1 MDQLSLFDTLLKD
14 EVMPSK
20 PPISAVKAQFICSE
34 QKNWKDLFEGFD
46 EIRVITFSSG
56 LDFTADLLR
65 LFKYAEVIFGC
76 EDIIGNS
83 MSTILSVETNFVE
96 KITKSKVAKE
106 LSERLDNDT
115 LQLYVSQKMKSH
127 EKIYCLKAD
136 DGRVRVIT
144 GSANMSR
151 TAFEGHQR
159 ENIIYFDEQDAYDY
173 YIKVFSEFKKECS
186 DNISKKVFKATME
199 DADYLRENP
208 DEIPV
213 CEKIKKERIIYL
225 EPSDQQDEERI
236 EFVTSTKNLENEL
249 KPMLPK
255 PKKEGKTL
263 IYTSEQLP
271 TVKAKIKEVH
281 ENKKVKEKHLP
292 KLHIDYELEKL
303 DFNSNYYD
311 FCPSKENVQNDIRC
325 LDTFLSGL
333 SYFHGDYKTA
343 QNDFFRYLN
352 WYFPSIF
359 MPYLRYVAAKND
371 YEITTFPVVGIMYGD
386 SNGGKSTFVQLLTKL
401 MTGKKLPFNSNS
413 DFTYTEVEKLRRGI
427 EGIPLNFDDLDK
439 TQFKTHSDKIIKE
452 DEWGVADGFLNYPA
466 ISITTNK
473 LPSLEAAISKRVI
486 GIRIGVKI
494 GKEEGLKCS
503 KAIKES
509 LKKASTA
516 LFSVYVARML
526 PKVKEMA
533 ERMKSG
539 IEDNYED
546 IFINSSQTIVEI
558 YKEYAE
564 EVPDYVKELSFSDY
578 FGDQVVGR
586 GAIQKIRNAWKAE
599 PKSFKVNKKE
609 NKLIYSYPENGNT
622 YELQYIVDELPPKL
636 NVQKSSRSLTMDL
649 DVAEEFF
656 GIKFKK
662 SLLERIKDR

>member
-1 MDQLSLFDTLLKD
+1 MEQLSLFDSVYKEDITPVKAA
-14 EVMPSK
+14 
-20 PPISAVKAQFICSE
+20 ITAVKASFETSKQV
-34 QKNWKDLFEGFD
+34 NWKELFEGYN
-46 EIRVITFSSG
+46 EIKAITFSSG
-56 LDFTADLLR
+56 LDFTVELLK
-65 LFKYAEVIFGC
+65 LFDYAEVIFGC

-83 MSTILSVETNFVE
+83 LSTILAVETKFVE
-96 KITKSKVAKE
+96 KITNSKRAAE
-106 LSERLDNDT
+106 LSTRMDKDT
-115 LQLYVSQKMKSH
+115 LQLYVSRTMKSH

-159 ENIIYFDEQDAYDY
+159 ENIIYFDDQEAYDHY
-173 YIKVFSEFKKECS
+173 SKVFETFKKECS
-186 DNISKKVFKATME
+186 DNINKKVFKATME
-199 DADYLRENP
+199 DIEYLRENP

-213 CEKIKKERIIYL
+213 CEKTKKEKIIYL
-225 EPSDQQDEERI
+225 EPSDQEDDERI
-236 EFVTSTKNLENEL
+236 EFVTTTKNLENEL

-255 PKKEGKTL
+255 PKKKGKAIIFTN
-263 IYTSEQLP
+263 EQIP
-271 TVKAKIKEVH
+271 TVKGKMKEVN
-281 ENKKVKEKHLP
+281 ENKRVKEKHLP
-292 KLHIDYELEKL
+292 KLHIDYDQESL
-303 DFNSNYYD
+303 DFNSVHYD
-311 FCPSKENVQNDIRC
+311 FCPSKESVQSDIRC

-333 SYFHGDYKTA
+333 SNFHGNYKTA

-427 EGIPLNFDDLDK
+427 EGIPLNFDDLEK

-452 DEWGVADGFLNYPA
+452 DEWGVAEGFLNYPA

-494 GKEEGLKCS
+494 GKEEGLRCS

-516 LFSVYVARML
+516 LFSIYVARML
-526 PKVKEMA
+526 PKVKDMA

-546 IFINSSQTIVEI
+546 IFISSSQTIVEI

-564 EVPDYVKELSFSDY
+564 VVPEYVKELSFSDY

-586 GAIQKIRNAWKAE
+586 GAIQRIRNAWEAE

-636 NVQKSSRSLTMDL
+636 NVMKSSRSLTMDL
-649 DVAEEFF
+649 DAAEEFF
-656 GIKFKK
+656 GIKFKR
-662 SLLERIKDR
+662 SLIERIKG